1 MFITPKHL
9 YRTFSS
15 GNFMVH
21 MRHPL
26 NQLITIARLTAL
38 EASRQPIFL
47 LLTTSVIVFTGLM
60 PVLITHVIGDAARM
74 VRDSALA
81 LQLVSG
87 LILACYAASATITRE
102 LRQGT
107 LASIVSK
114 PISRSLFLLAKFAGV
129 AFIMFAY
136 ALTTTL
142 ATMLSARTASIAFVY
157 DWWGIGPLL
166 AAVLLAYA
174 WSALQNFIT
183 RVPFVSRAYLTL
195 SLAVAAAFL
204 VSCFVPSAYG
214 ASSFGAALP
223 WAILPAGL
231 LLALAMIL
239 FSALAVA
246 LATRLDMLPTVSLC
260 FALLLAGMMSDYL
273 FGSRADESLVFAVLH
288 GLLPNWQHYWA
299 VDALHRGS
307 IPLSYVLSVALYT
320 TVYGAAVLAAGLLSF
335 RTMEVK

>member
-1 MFITPKHL
+1 MI
-9 YRTFSS
+9 RS
-15 GNFMVH
+15 
-21 MRHPL
+21 L
-26 NQLITIARLTAL
+26 NQLIAIARLTAL

-47 LLTTSVIVFTGLM
+47 LLTTSVMVFIGLM

-114 PISRSLFLLAKFAGV
+114 PIPRELFLLAKFTGV
-129 AFIMFAY
+129 AFIMAAY
-136 ALTTTL
+136 ALITTL
-142 ATMLSARTASIAFVY
+142 ATMLSVRTASIAFVY

-166 AAVLLAYA
+166 AAIFVAYA
-174 WSALQNFIT
+174 WSALQNFFT
-183 RVPFVSRAYLTL
+183 RVPFVSRAYLSLT
-195 SLAVAAAFL
+195 LAVVAAFL
-204 VSCFVPSAYG
+204 VSCFIPAEYG
-214 ASSFGAALP
+214 ETSFGAALP
-223 WAILPAGL
+223 WNIIPAGI
-231 LLALAMIL
+231 LLAMAMIL

-260 FALLLAGMMSDYL
+260 LGLLLAGMMSDYL
-273 FGSRADESLVFAVLH
+273 LGSRAHEGIIFALLYALV
-288 GLLPNWQHYWA
+288 PNWQHYWA
-299 VDALHRGS
+299 IDALHSGS
-307 IPLSYVLSVALYT
+307 IPLSYVGATAIYT
-320 TVYGAAVLAAGLLSF
+320 IVYGSAVLACGLLSF

>member
-1 MFITPKHL
+1 VRQSIH
-9 YRTFSS
+9 
-15 GNFMVH
+15 
-21 MRHPL
+21 
-26 NQLITIARLTAL
+26 QLITIARLTAL

-47 LLTTSVIVFTGLM
+47 LLTTSVIVFIGLM

-114 PISRSLFLLAKFAGV
+114 PIPRELFLLAKFAGV
-129 AFIMFAY
+129 AFIMAAY

-142 ATMLSARTASIAFVY
+142 ATMLSVRTASIAFVY

-166 AAVLLAYA
+166 AAVLLAYV

-195 SLAVAAAFL
+195 TIAVIAAFL
-204 VSCFVPSAYG
+204 VSCLIPPEFGEEA
-214 ASSFGAALP
+214 FGAALP
-223 WAILPAGL
+223 WNIIPAGI
-231 LLALAMIL
+231 LLAMAMML

-260 FALLLAGMMSDYL
+260 LGLLLAGMMSDYL
-273 FGSRADESLVFAVLH
+273 LGARANDGILFALLYA
-288 GLLPNWQHYWA
+288 LLPNWQHYWA
-299 VDALHRGS
+299 IDALHNGS
-307 IPLSYVLSVALYT
+307 IPLNYVGSAAIYT
-320 TVYGAAVLAAGLLSF
+320 IVYGSAVLAAGLLSF